1 MKGTAMNKRYGQTMR
16 FLTAV
21 SLVLAVITIA
31 GGVLCMFS
39 DFRYAGIVQTVI
51 GAAAAVYFIVR
62 MRRRRAVMSDYA
74 RILGSE
80 NNPVSSNIMASFP
93 IPMVVAYI
101 DGSVR
106 WYNGRFSELM
116 DNEDMFERMLEKLV
130 PGIKWSNILKN
141 ASNIDMELTIRGRQY
156 RIIGNMLKDRSQTA
170 VADEDKSSI
179 YLYFLDETTEKE
191 LQTLYEN
198 EKTDVAVVNIDNY
211 EEVFRRVDDSDED
224 QITSQIRRCLNEWA
238 KTGNA
243 ILKNTDRDRYFLFFE
258 HKYLQTFTDEK
269 FKILDS
275 VRAIG
280 EGMRIPVSISI
291 GVGCGGSINENE
303 AAARNALDMA
313 LGRGGDQV
321 CIKDDTQYRFFGG
334 KSREYEKSTRVK
346 TRAVAVAL
354 KDFMRQS
361 DMVIFVGHSAADYD
375 CFGAAMG
382 LQRAARALGKRA
394 HVVHDNMSP
403 AIKQLYDRLR
413 EDAEY
418 KGIFV
423 SPEDALEELTPNTL
437 LVVLDTHRP
446 SMLPDKRLVERAEKI
461 VLIDH
466 HRRSTE
472 FINPCSLVYHEP
484 YASSTCEMVT
494 ELLEYMDLGSALTEI
509 EAECLYTG
517 ILMDTKNFLLKTGV
531 RTFEAASYLRRLG
544 LNTAAVKQLF
554 NVDKQDYDHKVD
566 IVKTASEVAD
576 GIAVAKT
583 YEKYHNIKVI
593 ASQAADEMLNI
604 GKIKASFVIYPFDD
618 GAGVSARSLGDINV
632 QLIVEKLGG
641 GGHMT
646 VAGAQLKNTDIDTAV
661 RMTEQAVREYIKE
674 NA

>member
-1 MKGTAMNKRYGQTMR
+1 MNKRYGQTMR
-16 FLTAV
+16 FLTAA

-93 IPMVVAYI
+93 IPMVVAHI

-130 PGIKWSNILKN
+130 PGIKWSNILKS

>member
-16 FLTAV
+16 FLTAA

-93 IPMVVAYI
+93 IPMVVAHI

-130 PGIKWSNILKN
+130 PGIKWSNILKS